1 MSSFFA
7 DENSIFCRSPNLL
20 EVPVENDRKPIVEI
34 LHVPTALFTS
44 PIQNSDSRCSLKND
58 TPLSEEGG
66 STFSVQ
72 NSDRKPLVEN
82 EATLLEEADSV
93 PLVEW
98 SSSSTAIS
106 DSASVESNETDEQ
119 RIRRENEQSER
130 LCWEMMREESENA
143 YRVQMEFINSS
154 SNGMSAED
162 LEAIQMAMNH
172 GNNFVPE
179 DEVDTGRGD
188 DDEVYEEEEEQEQS
202 DVDQWDYDRLLAL
215 SEEIGGKNKL
225 QLPFVYL

>member
-7 DENSIFCRSPNLL
+7 DENSIVCRSPNLL
-20 EVPVENDRKPIVEI
+20 EVPVENDCKPVVGII
-34 LHVPTALFTS
+34 HVPTALFMS
-44 PIQNSDSRCSLKND
+44 PMQNSDSKCSVKND
-58 TPLSEEGG
+58 TPLSEEGDN
-66 STFSVQ
+66 SSSVQ

-82 EATLLEEADSV
+82 EATLLEDVDSV
-93 PLVEW
+93 PLVET
-98 SSSSTAIS
+98 SSSTTNVS
-106 DSASVESNETDEQ
+106 DSVSAESNETDEQ
-119 RIRRENEQSER
+119 RIRRENEESER

-172 GNNFVPE
+172 GNNFVP
-179 DEVDTGRGD
+179 DEVDEERGD
-188 DDEVYEEEEEQEQS
+188 DDEVYEEEKEQEQS

-215 SEEIGGKNKL
+215 SEEIGGKDES
-225 QLPFVYL
+225 